1 MNGIY
6 LHIPF
11 CKRRCIYCDFYSTAG
26 KEGFLDDYVEALCN
40 ELRLRKDY
48 LPDNRVDS
56 LYIGGG
62 TPSLLKISSLHRIF
76 DVIARE
82 FSLQRDAEVT
92 IEVNPDDITETYSRE
107 LAETPIN
114 RVSMGIQSFHD
125 GILKFLNRRHTG
137 AEARRAVE
145 RLHGAGFDNLSVD
158 LIYGIPGQTVSDFK
172 KDVESVLALPV
183 RHLSSY
189 SLMYEEGTLLTRFLQ
204 ERKVQE
210 TDDEEVI
217 RMFYLLKDRLEEC
230 GWVQYEISNFSQPGY
245 RAVHNS
251 GYWKDMYYL
260 GCGPSAHS
268 YDHVSRCWNKPGLKA
283 YVEGKGDVE
292 KNHLQEREVL
302 SVVSRRNEWVMKS
315 LRTREGIDMDSFS
328 RTYGEASAERLLEW
342 AAPAL
347 GRNELSFQGNI
358 LRLTRKGIFVSDTI
372 MSDLMEVE

>member
-26 KEGFLDDYVEALCN
+26 KEGFQDDYVEALCN

-137 AEARRAVE
+137 SEARRAVE

-189 SLMYEEGTLLTRFLQ
+189 SLMYEEGTLLTKFLQ
-204 ERKVQE
+204 DRKVQE
-210 TDDEEVI
+210 TDE
-217 RMFYLLKDRLEEC
+217 
-230 GWVQYEISNFSQPGY
+230 
-245 RAVHNS
+245 
-251 GYWKDMYYL
+251 
-260 GCGPSAHS
+260 
-268 YDHVSRCWNKPGLKA
+268 
-283 YVEGKGDVE
+283 
-292 KNHLQEREVL
+292 
-302 SVVSRRNEWVMKS
+302 
-315 LRTREGIDMDSFS
+315 
-328 RTYGEASAERLLEW
+328 
-342 AAPAL
+342 
-347 GRNELSFQGNI
+347 ELSLI
-358 LRLTRKGIFVSDTI
+358 HI
-372 MSDLMEVE
+372 